1 MTKDSLKKDLI
12 AAYSDAYQ
20 NLGYSSLM
28 GKMVALLIVSPKE
41 LSLDDIAEELQMSK
55 GPISQI
61 ATRLKE
67 HKLIEKVW
75 VPGERKVFYKATT
88 DIFGQAFKNYTSSMR
103 RNRRMGEDFTDQ
115 CEALTQDSE
124 ITHFSKKMKEM
135 TAFYTLMNSYHE
147 QFLSAWEDE
156 KTKFSE

>member
-1 MTKDSLKKDLI
+1 MTLDTLKKDLI

-28 GKMVALLIVSPKE
+28 GKIVALLIISPKE
-41 LSLDDIAEELQMSK
+41 LSLDDIADELQMSK

-61 ATRLKE
+61 ARRLKE

-75 VPGERKVFYKATT
+75 VPGERKDFYKATS

-103 RNRRMGEDFTDQ
+103 QNKRMGAAFAEQ
-115 CEALTQDSE
+115 CEGMPNDTQ
-124 ITHFSKKMKEM
+124 IAHFSKRMKEM
-135 TAFYTLMNSYHE
+135 TAFYTLMNSFHE
-147 QFLSAWEDE
+147 QFLAAWENE
-156 KTKFSE
+156 KTKFTD